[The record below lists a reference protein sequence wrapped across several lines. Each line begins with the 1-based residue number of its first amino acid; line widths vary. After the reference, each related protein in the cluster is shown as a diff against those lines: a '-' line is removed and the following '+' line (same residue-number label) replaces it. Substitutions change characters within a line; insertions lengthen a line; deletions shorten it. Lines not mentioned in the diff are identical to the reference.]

1 MKMPTKELGR
11 SGLKLPAIMFG
22 GNVFGWTADT
32 AASFRLLD
40 ALMDAGLNAID
51 TADAY
56 SRWVPG
62 HKGGES
68 EAIMGVW
75 MKERRNRDKVIVAT
89 KVGMDL
95 GEGKSGLSARRIEY
109 AVEASLIR
117 LQTDYIDLYQAH
129 KDDEATPL
137 EETLEAFGK
146 LVKAGKVRVL
156 GASNYTA
163 PRLAQAL
170 AVSEK
175 LGLPRYES
183 LQPHYNLVERAIFED
198 ALGPLCRAQQVGVIS
213 YYSLASGF
221 LSGKYRSAA
230 DAQSK
235 ARSAGV
241 QKYLNEKGFAL
252 LKVLDAQA
260 ARLGATPAQIALAWL
275 IARPEVTAPIAS
287 ATSLE
292 QLQDLE
298 KAARLTLD
306 AEAVQALD
314 AASAGF

>member
-1 MKMPTKELGR
+1 MRTKELGR
-11 SGLKLPAIMFG
+11 SGLRLPSIMFG
-22 GNVFGWTADT
+22 GNVLGWTADT
-32 AASFRLLD
+32 ATSFRLLD

-56 SRWVPG
+56 SRWAPG

-68 EAIMGVW
+68 EAIIGVW
-75 MKERRNRDKVIVAT
+75 MKERKNRDKVIVAT

-95 GEGKSGLSARRIEY
+95 GEGKSGLSAKRIEY

-163 PRLAQAL
+163 PRLRKAL
-170 AVSEK
+170 EVSER

-183 LQPHYNLVERAIFED
+183 LQPHYNLAERAIFED
-198 ALGPLCRAQQVGVIS
+198 ELGPLCREQQVGVIT

-230 DAQSK
+230 DAQNK
-235 ARSAGV
+235 PRSAGV

-260 ARLGATPAQIALAWL
+260 ARLKATPAQIALAWL

-292 QLQDLE
+292 QLQDLA
-298 KAARLTLD
+298 KASRLSLD
-306 AEAVQALD
+306 AEAIQALD
-314 AASAGF
+314 TASAGF

>member
-1 MKMPTKELGR
+1 MQMKELGR
-11 SGLKLPAIMFG
+11 SGLKLPSIMFG

-32 AASFRLLD
+32 ATSFRLLD
-40 ALMDAGLNAID
+40 ALLDAGLNAID

-56 SRWVPG
+56 SRWAPG

-68 EAIMGVW
+68 EAILGVW
-75 MKERRNRDKVIVAT
+75 MKERKNRDKVIVAT

-95 GEGKSGLSARRIEY
+95 GEGKSGLSAKRIEY

-163 PRLAQAL
+163 SRLSQAL

-183 LQPHYNLVERAIFED
+183 LQPHYNLAERAIFED
-198 ALGPLCRAQQVGVIS
+198 ALGPLCREQQVGVIS

-230 DAQSK
+230 DAQNK

-260 ARLGATPAQIALAWL
+260 ARLNATPAQIALAWL
-275 IARPEVTAPIAS
+275 IARPAVTAPIAS
-287 ATSLE
+287 ATSHE
-292 QLQDLE
+292 QLQDLV
-298 KAARLTLD
+298 KASRLNLD
-306 AEAVQALD
+306 AEAIQALD